1 MHIFFNFIFAAVSD
15 STSDDLGDKPVQ
27 FSSLDTLVETPEPAN
42 GHATSAHEPV
52 WDWGGSQLITLAQ
65 PVLLEYRKA

>member
-1 MHIFFNFIFAAVSD
+1 MKSRIYVVYTFPFH
-15 STSDDLGDKPVQ
+15 
-27 FSSLDTLVETPEPAN
+27 SLDTLVETPEPAN